1 MLADILFSGS
11 HCDIHYRQH
20 EQEACMGAILRLFS
34 LLFDAA
40 NDRGGF
46 AYFDFYRYT
55 GIIYPL
61 NS

>member
-11 HCDIHYRQH
+11 HCDIRYRKISYGSYV
-20 EQEACMGAILRLFS
+20 EPLILLFS
-34 LLFDAA
+34 ILFDAA